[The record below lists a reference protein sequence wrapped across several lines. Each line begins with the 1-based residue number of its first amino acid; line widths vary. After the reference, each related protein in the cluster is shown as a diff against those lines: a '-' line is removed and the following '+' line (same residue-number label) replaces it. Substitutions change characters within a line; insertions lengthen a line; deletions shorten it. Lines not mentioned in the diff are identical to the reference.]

1 MTSRATRIRP
11 VLIRALIMAVVVAA
25 LFASPG
31 AAGMKRHEGVEKYA
45 LKLINCTRTGG
56 WVKADG
62 SCSKYGSGKYS
73 KYREPLKFYQGIAD
87 DVAFP
92 WAKRIARASYC
103 GHTLAGSDV
112 DARFRQAGYKNDDNG
127 ENVGCS
133 YAWSARK
140 MVLITHRMM
149 QSERSFG
156 GSHWT
161 QMKDREFVSV
171 GIGVVTAAGNTR
183 IVIDFYG
190 AKP

>member
-1 MTSRATRIRP
+1 
-11 VLIRALIMAVVVAA
+11 VALSA
-25 LFASPG
+25 LVASPG
-31 AAGMKRHEGVEKYA
+31 AAGLKRHEGVERYA

-56 WVKADG
+56 WVKVDG
-62 SCSKYGSGKYS
+62 SCSKYGSGKHS
-73 KYREPLKFYQGIAD
+73 KYRKPLRFHSGVAD
-87 DVAFP
+87 RVAFP
-92 WAKRIARASYC
+92 WAKRIARAGYC

-112 DARFRQAGYKNDDNG
+112 DERFRKAGYKNDDNG

-140 MVLITHRMM
+140 MVLRTHRMM
-149 QSERSFG
+149 QSEKSYG

-161 QMKDREFVSV
+161 QMKDPDFVSA
-171 GIGVVTAAGNTR
+171 GIGVVTASGNTR